1 VTPTYTAFAG
11 PRFLASGELR
21 AVQTAAADAS
31 AKGDSHIVILEDG
44 TGRLVDLDAIKSPT
58 VPDPLLSMS
67 ASLAA
72 PRVRGRPRLGVVA
85 REVTLLPRHWE
96 WLGGQPGGASA
107 ALRRLV
113 EDARKR
119 LAGAD
124 RARQAQ
130 QAVYSAMSVL
140 AGDLPGFEEATRALY
155 GGNDPGLD
163 AALSA
168 WPPDIQHYI
177 GRLITVER
185 LAREVF

>member
-1 VTPTYTAFAG
+1 VIPTYTAFAG
-11 PRFLASGELR
+11 PRLLASGDLTI
-21 AVQTAAADAS
+21 VQAAAGA
-31 AKGDSHIVILEDG
+31 AMIHRDSHVVIFEDA
-44 TGRLVDLDAIKSPT
+44 TGRLVDPGRIDKSSPPT
-58 VPDPLLSMS
+58 NE
-67 ASLAA
+67 A
-72 PRVRGRPRLGVVA
+72 PAPERPSRGRPKLGVVA

-96 WLGGQPGGASA
+96 WLGDQPGGSSA

-130 QAVYSAMSVL
+130 QAVYSAMYIL

-155 GGNDPGLD
+155 GRDDPGLD

-168 WPPDIQHYI
+168 WPSDVRDYI
-177 GRLITVER
+177 TRLLAAER
-185 LAREVF
+185 PAREAS